1 MSDRINQA
9 VDRLASALYELSYRG
24 RTSIKPAIRMLLC
37 PGDPKPE
44 DVRHLHGIG
53 LSPELAELLADTI
66 EQLLI
71 TLDTAGEPV
80 DPAGADD
87 FARTNPEL
95 AKDVASAFTGLDLTE
110 VTRQVLNDTDP
121 RDRMTVT
128 RALDAMFGDTQD
140 QQEDGD
146 DA

>member
-1 MSDRINQA
+1 MSERTNQA
-9 VDRLASALYELSYRG
+9 VDRLANALHELSYRD
-24 RTSIKPAIRMLLC
+24 RISINPAIRMLLC
-37 PGDPKPE
+37 PGNPKPE
-44 DVRHLHGIG
+44 DARHMHAVG
-53 LSPELAELLADTI
+53 LTTELAELLAEAI

-71 TLDTAGEPV
+71 TLDTGEMA

-87 FARTNPEL
+87 FARTNPDL
-95 AKDVASAFTGLDLTE
+95 ANDVSSAFTGLDLNE
-110 VTRQVLNDTDP
+110 VARQVLNDTDP

-146 DA
+146 ES